1 MIYIFRVDIGYKTGI
16 GHVKRCI
23 AIAKEIKKRDLDV
36 LFIVKGLNNKVSSL
50 LSPERISYF
59 IMPSEVNY
67 KDEFKYISEFKIENN
82 AHFILDVSYSKTLN
96 DLNNFEL
103 YIKELKDDY
112 KYVSLIDGFLNSCVT
127 SFLDL
132 PIDILLIP
140 YVGAED
146 SILKTKAK
154 RILLGE
160 NYFIFDPDDI
170 PNIKSREIHNENAN
184 KVLITAGGSD
194 PNGLTIK
201 VIEATNFIEDNH
213 LVLKCVI
220 GPEFDQEYV
229 KEIMSLIR
237 NSKHEIILIKRPK
250 TLSDL
255 MTWSDFTVSASGLT
269 KYLLAATGTPSIL
282 ISIDKEHADINSSF
296 DHINSSNHLG
306 ILNEIS
312 TDKIAQEI
320 KNLII
325 FKSRRAAMSKAG
337 NNAINA
343 NGNTKVV
350 DELININMD

>member
-1 MIYIFRVDIGYKTGI
+1 M
-16 GHVKRCI
+16 
-23 AIAKEIKKRDLDV
+23 
-36 LFIVKGLNNKVSSL
+36 
-50 LSPERISYF
+50 
-59 IMPSEVNY
+59 
-67 KDEFKYISEFKIENN
+67 
-82 AHFILDVSYSKTLN
+82 
-96 DLNNFEL
+96 
-103 YIKELKDDY
+103 
-112 KYVSLIDGFLNSCVT
+112 
-127 SFLDL
+127 
-132 PIDILLIP
+132 IP

-220 GPEFDQEYV
+220 GPEFDQEYI

-350 DELININMD
+350 TELININME